1 MVDLN
6 EIGDTSVHSK
16 GIIEY
21 GSVTIF
27 YKEGEYMFDIEE
39 GVINSNHQVNVFL
52 VIKSDNE
59 TLNLNIDE
67 ETNEVLDVEFVNF
80 IYDVYQGNSRI

>member
-6 EIGDTSVHSK
+6 EIGNTSVHSK

>member
-6 EIGDTSVHSK
+6 EIGYTSVHSK

-39 GVINSNHQVNVFL
+39 GVINSNHRVNVFL

-80 IYDVYQGNSRI
+80 IYDVYKGN

>member
-6 EIGDTSVHSK
+6 EIGSTSVHSK

>member
-6 EIGDTSVHSK
+6 EIGGTSVHSK

-52 VIKSDNE
+52 VIKSDN
-59 TLNLNIDE
+59 
-67 ETNEVLDVEFVNF
+67 
-80 IYDVYQGNSRI
+80 